1 MDPHGICHN
10 FRGRNYDNDLAEVAI
25 TIPDH
30 AGTTGPGPGSEN
42 PPTTALVDDA
52 NRPDTP

>member
-1 MDPHGICHN
+1 MCHN
-10 FRGRNYDNDLAEVAI
+10 FRERNYDNSMAEVAI

-30 AGTTGPGPGSEN
+30 AGMTRLGAGREN
-42 PPTTALVDDA
+42 PPTTELVDDA